1 MSRPVIALAGRRPD
15 APDAHSSA
23 FAIDDVPI
31 VAARL
36 DELLKELDPIG
47 LVASAACGA
56 DLLALQIAGELRIRR
71 RVVLPFDAA
80 RFRASSVTDRPDARW
95 GPLYD
100 KVLAEVGASN
110 DLVTL
115 SVARNANAAYAA
127 ANEAILDQAQ
137 ALANADGNLIAA
149 LVWEG
154 ERPPGDADVTRDFAT
169 SAVRR
174 GFALRVVS
182 TRPRQEIVGDY

>member
-1 MSRPVIALAGRRPD
+1 MSRPVIALAGRRID

-23 FAIDDVPI
+23 FAIDSVAI

-36 DELLKELDPIG
+36 RDLLKELDPTA

-56 DLLALQIAGELRIRR
+56 DLLALQIAGELGIRR

-100 KVLAEVGASN
+100 EVLAEVRASN

-115 SVARNANAAYAA
+115 SVAGDANAAYAA

-137 ALANADGNLIAA
+137 AVAGADGNLIAA
-149 LVWEG
+149 VVWEG
-154 ERPPGDADVTRDFAT
+154 ERPPRDGDVTRDFAT
-169 SAVRR
+169 AAVRR
-174 GFALRVVS
+174 GFELRVVS
-182 TRPRQEIVGDY
+182 TRPQAQSVGDY